1 MPYQKEFNI
10 TIECITKE
18 ELLNRMNEN
27 ADFVLVDTI
36 GNYDGNKY
44 KIMGSKTIHYP
55 EVIDRRKELLPY
67 KEIIIYCRHKDCVAS
82 KKVAMGLRLLN
93 IPNVKVYEGGLD
105 EWVAS
110 GLPLEE
116 V

>member
-10 TIECITKE
+10 SIECITKE
-18 ELLNRMNEN
+18 ELLNRMKEN

-36 GNYDGNKY
+36 GNYDGNKH
-44 KIMGSKTIHYP
+44 KIKGSKTIHYP
-55 EVIDRRKELLPY
+55 GVIDRRKELVPY

-82 KKVAMGLRLLN
+82 KKVAMGLKLLN
-93 IPNVKVYEGGLD
+93 IQNVKVYEGGLD
-105 EWVAS
+105 EWIENK
-110 GLPLEE
+110 LPLEK